1 MSRRTIRWILPLLGV
16 AAIGAGAAMAATT
29 ATHSSAGTVSV
40 AKSSKYGMVLVSS
53 SGRTLYRYT
62 PDSKG
67 HNTCT
72 GSCGTYWPA
81 YMVKGKAKP
90 TAGSGAS
97 AALVGTIKHGK
108 GLQVT
113 YAGYPLY
120 TYVGDTKAGQVNGE
134 GKEKTWYVVDTKGA
148 LVKKAV
154 ASTGGTTTSKSA
166 WG

>member
-1 MSRRTIRWILPLLGV
+1 MIRWVLPLRWLSILGV
-16 AAIGAGAAMAATT
+16 AVIGAGAAMAATA
-29 ATHSSAGTVSV
+29 ATHSSGTVSV

-53 SGRTLYRYT
+53 TGHALYRYT

-67 HNTCT
+67 HNTCS
-72 GSCGTYWPA
+72 GSCATYWSA
-81 YMVKGKAKP
+81 YMVKGTAKP

-97 AALVGTIKHGK
+97 ASLLGTIKHGK

-120 TYVGDTKAGQVNGE
+120 NYVGDTKAGTINGE
-134 GKEKTWYVVDTKGA
+134 GKDKTWYVVDTKGQ

-154 ASTGGTTTSKSA
+154 SSSGTTTSKGSS